1 MKKRKTIFVLT
12 IIFITIFVGSIYG
25 SNRAVIPK
33 YSEPT
38 DMPSETHT
46 VLNTIIYGIRT
57 VSGIILLASAI
68 ACAIKFIK
76 ASKEERKKLGKTL
89 LIIAVITILII
100 VICDVISNTLLK
112 DIYMH
117 F

>member
-12 IIFITIFVGSIYG
+12 IIFITIFVGSVYG

-46 VLNTIIYGIRT
+46 VLSIIIYGIRT
-57 VSGIILLASAI
+57 VSGLVLLAE
-68 ACAIKFIK
+68 C
-76 ASKEERKKLGKTL
+76 KLFVQL
-89 LIIAVITILII
+89 NL
-100 VICDVISNTLLK
+100 
-112 DIYMH
+112 
-117 F
+117 